1 MVYITFINK
10 SEASLHSYIF
20 SFNLDKMSMFQS
32 QSHNQRKYELV
43 KIKLNP
49 KLLSG
54 VQNMSNP
61 ANLDSGKLQLA
72 DENFQGNN

>member
-1 MVYITFINK
+1 MVYITFIIK

-20 SFNLDKMSMFQS
+20 LFNLDKMSMFQS

-61 ANLDSGKLQLA
+61 ASLDSGK
-72 DENFQGNN
+72 

>member
-10 SEASLHSYIF
+10 SEVSLHSYMF
-20 SFNLDKMSMFQS
+20 SLNLDKMSMFQS
-32 QSHNQRKYELV
+32 QSHHSRKYELV

-72 DENFQGNN
+72 DENL

>member
-1 MVYITFINK
+1 
-10 SEASLHSYIF
+10 
-20 SFNLDKMSMFQS
+20 MSMFQS
-32 QSHNQRKYELV
+32 QSHNQKKYELV

-72 DENFQGNN
+72 DENF